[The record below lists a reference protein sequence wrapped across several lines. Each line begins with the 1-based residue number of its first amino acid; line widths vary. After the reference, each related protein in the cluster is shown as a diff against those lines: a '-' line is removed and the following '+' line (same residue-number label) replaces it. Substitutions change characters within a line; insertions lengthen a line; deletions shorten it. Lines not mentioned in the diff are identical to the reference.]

1 VPPAQHRVARPDRLT
16 ESAQPQALGGD
27 EDEKHDE

>member
-16 ESAQPQALGGD
+16 ESAQPQALGRE
-27 EDEKHDE
+27 EDEQRDE